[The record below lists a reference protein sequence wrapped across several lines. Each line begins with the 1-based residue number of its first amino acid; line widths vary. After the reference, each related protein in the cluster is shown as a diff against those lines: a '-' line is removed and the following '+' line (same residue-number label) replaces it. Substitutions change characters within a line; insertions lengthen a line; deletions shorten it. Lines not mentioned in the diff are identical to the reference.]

1 MIDHQIRRCRPLL
14 GTFVEVNLHGAMSEQ
29 ALIHWSNI
37 AFDEIERIHHALS
50 FHQSDSDLSALNH
63 ALLTQ
68 PTTEFLLSPDLAKV
82 LLFAEELNQ
91 KTQGL
96 YDISIASA
104 LVASK
109 HLPDHLFSHAA
120 LESYQPLGNFADVTI
135 KQNKISSKRSIIFDL
150 GGIAKGY
157 AVDQALAL
165 LPKGIRGSINAGGDM
180 RVIDWQKQTVEVK
193 YGSRNS
199 TLKKLPLLNSALATS
214 GSYYNEGGSQYFNPQ
229 TQRYI
234 KIKGSVSVF
243 AAKAMHADALTKV
256 AIMMTRKDAQSILRD
271 YKALAIS
278 INRFGF
284 SRQFT

>member
-1 MIDHQIRRCRPLL
+1 M
-14 GTFVEVNLHGAMSEQ
+14 EVNLHGAMSEQ

-50 FHQSDSDLSALNH
+50 FHQPDSDLSALNQ

-68 PTTEFLLSPDLAKV
+68 PTTEFLLSPDLIKV
-82 LLFAEELNQ
+82 LSFAEELSK

-96 YDISIASA
+96 YDISVAA
-104 LVASK
+104 TLVASK
-109 HLPDHLFSHAA
+109 HLPDHLFSHAP

-135 KQNKISSKRSIIFDL
+135 RQNKISSKRPIIFDL

-157 AVDQALAL
+157 AVDQAVSL
-165 LPKGIRGSINAGGDM
+165 LPKDIRGSINAGGDM
-180 RVIDWQKQTVEVK
+180 QVIDWQKQTVEVK

-199 TLKKLPLLNSALATS
+199 ALKKLPLLNSALATS
-214 GSYYNEGGSQYFNPQ
+214 GSYYNEGGSQYFNPK

-234 KIKGSVSVF
+234 KIKGSMSVF

-271 YKALAIS
+271 YNASAIS

>member
-1 MIDHQIRRCRPLL
+1 VTEHEIRRCRPLL
-14 GTFVEVNLHGAMSEQ
+14 GTFVEVNLYGVMSEQ

-37 AFDEIERIHHALS
+37 VFDEIERIHHALS
-50 FHQSDSDLSALNH
+50 FHQPGSDLSALNF

-68 PTTEFLLSPDLAKV
+68 PTTEFLLSPDLVKV
-82 LLFAEELNQ
+82 LSFAEELSK

-96 YDISIASA
+96 YDISVAA
-104 LVASK
+104 TLVASK
-109 HLPDHLFSHAA
+109 HLPDHLFSHAP
-120 LESYQPLGNFADVTI
+120 LESYQPLGNFANVTI
-135 KQNKISSKRSIIFDL
+135 RQNKISSKRPIIFDL

-165 LPKGIRGSINAGGDM
+165 LPKDIRGSINAGGDM
-180 RVIDWQKQTVEVK
+180 QVIDWQKQTVEVK

-199 TLKKLPLLNSALATS
+199 ALKKLPLLNSALATS
-214 GSYYNEGGSQYFNPQ
+214 GSYYHEGGSQYFNPK

-234 KIKGSVSVF
+234 KIKGSMSVF

-256 AIMMTRKDAQSILRD
+256 TIMMTRKDAQSILRD
-271 YKALAIS
+271 YNASAIS